1 MWRVSILVA
10 AGLCGSVQA
19 QQLPDPTA
27 PANTRFVAG
36 PSVVTTDLTLQAIQQ
51 RDGERV
57 AFISGQRVRQG
68 DPLPP
73 YQIKAITMNQV
84 IVYDTKNNS
93 ELTLSLFAQ
102 PQLTNDER
110 VTATDSGRN

>member
-1 MWRVSILVA
+1 MWRVSALLVTGFVA
-10 AGLCGSVQA
+10 SAQA

-27 PANTRFVAG
+27 PPNARVVVGVVAE
-36 PSVVTTDLTLQAIQQ
+36 TTDLVLQAIQL
-51 RDGERV
+51 RDGEKV

-68 DPLPP
+68 DHLPP
-73 YQIKAITMNQV
+73 YQIKKITMNQV

-93 ELTLSLFAQ
+93 ELTLSLFTQ
-102 PQLTNDER
+102 PQLTNER